1 MALKKKK
8 LVAVVAGIAV
18 FAAVSASAATLGGV
32 RTDNL
37 GANSNSVTGPIQ
49 NGVAV
54 TWDVA
59 YDAVA
64 GEYVVNGAT
73 LATLDPLETI
83 GAGAEILLA
92 ITAADGT
99 LLTEVAGTGTS
110 VVVPGVPAIDVYGV
124 SVVVNGGSTTAAVA
138 TQ

>member
-8 LVAVVAGIAV
+8 LIAVVAGIAA

-59 YDAVA
+59 YDALA

-73 LATLDPLETI
+73 LETLDPLETI

-99 LLTEVAGTGTS
+99 LLTEVTGTGTS

-124 SVVVNGGSTTAAVA
+124 SVVINGGSTTAAVA